1 MRTPD
6 NKGIPMEQKRNRSK
20 TYSSV
25 YYYTVITDILRNWLV
40 VVLLTASA
48 AMLMHVHLYND
59 YRPQYRTSTTLVI
72 TNVGVDNNMYK
83 NLNSASDAA
92 GRFEQLVNSSVLQ
105 KMVSDRLQLQG
116 FDGSV
121 HAENLEGSNLLVMT
135 VTASTPQNAFLEI
148 KAILKSY
155 PEISK
160 DLLGDVRF
168 TVLEAPKIPH
178 EVSNPLSTR
187 RQVIQTA
194 VLTAAALILFLGVMS
209 VLRDTIRS
217 SHDVEQKLE
226 TRLLSSVHHEE
237 KYRSLRAWL
246 KRTKKSILITDPVTS
261 FLYIETL
268 HKLSSRVLN
277 RMHSRHAKS
286 ILITSI
292 MENEGKS
299 TIAANLALGLSQ
311 EGGRVLLIDADFRK
325 PSQYKILNLQD
336 VDFVSLSSYLKE
348 KVNVESLDSLCV
360 KVPGTE
366 LECLLNKNAAPQS
379 MEMFSTGRM
388 REILAYFHET
398 MDYIVI
404 DTPPMQLVADAEEIA
419 EMVDCSAIVVRQH
432 MVEAKDI
439 NDAIDALN
447 GGENKV
453 LGCILND
460 VHTGTLR
467 IFNTGGYGY
476 SYGYGGSY
484 DK

>member
-1 MRTPD
+1 
-6 NKGIPMEQKRNRSK
+6 MEQKRNKSR
-20 TYSSV
+20 THSSV

-40 VVLLTASA
+40 IVLLSAAA
-48 AMLMHVHLYND
+48 AMLMHVRLYNK
-59 YRPQYRTSTTLVI
+59 YVPQYKTSATLVI
-72 TNVGVDNNMYK
+72 TNVGVDNNLYK

-105 KMVSDRLQLQG
+105 RMVAEERQLQR
-116 FDGSV
+116 FDGTV
-121 HAENLEGSNLLVMT
+121 HAENLESSNLLILE
-135 VTASTPQNAFLEI
+135 VTASTPQKAFLEI
-148 KAILKSY
+148 KAILKRY
-155 PEISK
+155 PEISR

-178 EVSNPLSTR
+178 TVFNPLSTR
-187 RQVIQTA
+187 KQVIQTA
-194 VLTAAALILFLGVMS
+194 LLTAAGLILFLGVMS

-226 TRLLSSVHHEE
+226 TKLLSSVHHEE
-237 KYRSLRAWL
+237 KYHSLRSWAR
-246 KRTKKSILITDPVTS
+246 RTKKSILITDPVTS

-277 RMHSRHAKS
+277 RMHSRHARS

-325 PSQYKILNLQD
+325 PSQYKVLNMQD
-336 VDFVSLSSYLKE
+336 VEFKSLSNYLKE
-348 KVNVESLDSLCV
+348 SGPVKDADSLLV
-360 KVPGTE
+360 KMPGTE

-388 REILAYFHET
+388 REILAYFHEI
-398 MDYIVI
+398 MDYIII
-404 DTPPMQLVADAEEIA
+404 DTPPMQLVADAEEMS
-419 EMVDCSAIVVRQH
+419 ELVDCSAIVVRQH
-432 MVEAKDI
+432 MVEAQDI

-447 GGENKV
+447 GGEHKV

-460 VHTGTLR
+460 VHTGTLH
-467 IFNTGGYGY
+467 IFNSGGYGY
-476 SYGYGGSY
+476 GYGYGGNY
-484 DK
+484 GK